1 MFINFQKYN
10 ITEMRRYR
18 EAAKDKDFPLKLEI
32 YAMAGLPTDEESIYC
47 NLGSD
52 YPSTEKTRSMI
63 HLESLEPSQN
73 INRRAQISDD
83 AHETFSVLSYNIHS
97 RLPVMGNNSSTTYK
111 NCKALP
117 INWAYRL
124 LNLLPEITNYNADI
138 ICPQEVNFYVSL
150 FHRYVLSG
158 LCYSSNDLG
167 RVLWNISFHNTHT
180 P

>member
-1 MFINFQKYN
+1 
-10 ITEMRRYR
+10 MRRYR
-18 EAAKDKDFPLKLEI
+18 EAAKDKDFRLKLEI

-47 NLGSD
+47 NLVSD

-97 RLPVMGNNSSTTYK
+97 RLRVMGNNSRTTYK